1 MGEDT
6 PPWHQGADYALEQGG
21 FPPAPV
27 LVPFPVK
34 VRFPFPP
41 LLMPAPL
48 ADIDGNYFAITN
60 RFLFLWSTV
69 INSLLF
75 WYWMVLA
82 NFAHISH

>member
-1 MGEDT
+1 MHFG
-6 PPWHQGADYALEQGG
+6 
-21 FPPAPV
+21 
-27 LVPFPVK
+27 FPVK

-48 ADIDGNYFAITN
+48 SDIDGNYFAITN

-82 NFAHISH
+82 NFDHISHQIFISKASITPYC